1 MRLSLQVVTPDEE
14 DPLQRRR
21 KLVGLGLVLGMV
33 LGTPGMA
40 VAQAPADPAGRPDPA
55 ARPAAPLRTGA
66 GNSGPATV
74 TLLTG
79 DRVTVSGSQASVRPA
94 PGREDVR
101 FQTRR
106 DRGHLSVVPEDAVAP
121 IRDGRVDRRLFDVT
135 ELVAAGYDD
144 ARRDNLP
151 LLITGSNGAARRSAV
166 PGGVTVTRELSA
178 VGGFATTA
186 SKRRAAEVWAAVT
199 AAGTKVG
206 AAGGADRIWLDG
218 RRQLTLDRS
227 VPQIGAPEAYRAGFT
242 GRGVRVAVLDTGVD
256 ATHPDLAG
264 RVAQVRNFTEE
275 SAPGDVVGHGTH
287 VASTIA
293 GSGAASGGRHSGV
306 APDATLLDGKVCE
319 TYGCSE
325 SAILAG
331 MQWAAVEQRA
341 NVINLS
347 LGGFDTPEVDPLEEA
362 VNTLTAQTG
371 ALFVISAGNSGR
383 FAPVSSPSTADAA
396 LSVGAVDR
404 DDTLAGFSSR
414 GPRTGDDALK
424 PDITAPGVGIVA
436 ARSRDGVIGEPAG
449 DGYVAMSGTS
459 MAAPH
464 VSGAAALLAQKHT
477 GWKADRLKALLMS
490 SAKPHAELTAYEQ
503 GAGRVDLAKA
513 VWQTVT
519 SDPPSVSF
527 GRALWPHGDDVP
539 ITRTVTWRNDG
550 STAINL
556 DLAVETTG
564 PGGRPAPAGM
574 FTLGATRITVPGG
587 GTASTTVTADT
598 RVDSP
603 DGHYTGRL
611 VARSDNTAV
620 AITPLAVH
628 REVESYTVTAR
639 HLNRSGAVTGQHR
652 TTLVSL
658 DGLDPYD
665 LYDPDGTAE
674 LRVPKGRY
682 GLVSYVDELDGDEFV
697 GTTQLVQPELVVAG
711 DTRITLDARRGKP
724 VRMTVP
730 QRSATPA
737 LVVTEANF
745 LAGESSY
752 GFGLLAFDFTGLY
765 TGGLGRAVSGE
776 RFFATVSSQWADL
789 EVASS
794 PYLYALSEAVPGRM
808 PTGFV
813 RHYPARDLATVNHR
827 FNGGSPG
834 LVTQRLVFP
843 HRDPDIGGWAVG
855 LPTATPGQRVEHYNT
870 RGVRWSSELDFGVP
884 TDDGWLDLKAILFSE
899 ERSLRAGRHYRESW
913 NSAPYG
919 PSFPAAGIT
928 RQGDRVE
935 VNLPLHSDA
944 EGHAGGSVA
953 DTARTVLYRN
963 GVLVG
968 EEPAPGYGEF
978 DVPPGA
984 ADYRL
989 ETSSKR
995 SFTDLSTEVSA
1006 TWTFRSGHVAGD
1018 EPAALPASAIRFAP
1032 RLDRDNAAPAGR
1044 SFVIP
1049 VTVQRQPGAPSARV
1063 AALTVD
1069 VSYDGGKT
1077 WQQAR
1082 VRPGGQGWAA
1092 TVQHPAGTGHVSL
1105 RATARDTAGNTVTQR
1120 VIQAYRLR

>member
-40 VAQAPADPAGRPDPA
+40 AAQKPTEPTVRPDATPSSRLGGTGGRPV
-55 ARPAAPLRTGA
+55 
-66 GNSGPATV
+66 TV

-79 DRVTVSGSQASVRPA
+79 DRVTVNGSRASVQPA

-101 FQTRR
+101 FLTRR
-106 DRGHLSVVPEDAVAP
+106 ERGHVSVVPEDAVAP
-121 IRDGRVDRRLFDVT
+121 IRDGRIDRRLFDVT

-144 ARRDNLP
+144 ARRDDLP
-151 LLITGSNGAARRSAV
+151 LLITGGTGAARRSAV
-166 PGGVTVTRELSA
+166 PAGVTVTRELPA
-178 VGGFATTA
+178 VGGLAATA

-199 AAGTKVG
+199 AAGARVG

-227 VPQIGAPEAYRAGFT
+227 VPQIGAPEAYRAGYT
-242 GRGVRVAVLDTGVD
+242 GRGVRVAVLDTGID

-275 SAPGDVVGHGTH
+275 SAPGDIVGHGTH
-287 VASTIA
+287 VASIVA
-293 GSGAASGGRHSGV
+293 GGGAASGGRMRGV

-319 TYGCSE
+319 TNGCPE

-331 MQWAAVEQRA
+331 MQWAAAEQRA

-404 DDTLAGFSSR
+404 DDSLADFSSR

-436 ARSRDGVIGEPAG
+436 ARSRDAVIGDPAG
-449 DGYVAMSGTS
+449 DGYVSLSGTS

-464 VSGAAALLAQKHT
+464 VSGAAALLAQKH
-477 GWKADRLKALLMS
+477 GGKADRLKALLMS

-503 GAGRVDLAKA
+503 GAGRVDVAHSIR
-513 VWQTVT
+513 QTVT
-519 SDPPSVSF
+519 SDPPSVSL
-527 GRALWPHGDDVP
+527 GRALWPHGDDTP

-550 STAINL
+550 ATPTDL
-556 DLAVETTG
+556 DLAVEATG
-564 PGGRPAPAGM
+564 PDGRPAPAGM
-574 FTLGATRITVPGG
+574 FTLGASRIAVPGG
-587 GTASTTVTADT
+587 GTASATVTADT
-598 RVDSP
+598 RVDGP
-603 DGHYTGRL
+603 DGHYTGRI
-611 VARSDNTAV
+611 VARSGGAV
-620 AITPLAVH
+620 VAVTPLAVH
-628 REVESYTVTAR
+628 REVESYTVAAR
-639 HLNRSGAVTGQHR
+639 HLNRAGELAGEHG

-658 DGLDPYD
+658 DGLNPYD

-682 GLVSYVDELDGDEFV
+682 GLVSFV
-697 GTTQLVQPELVVAG
+697 YDVAGEEVTALTQIVQPELVVAG

-724 VRMTVP
+724 VRMSVP

-737 LVVTEANF
+737 LVVTEAIF
-745 LAGESSY
+745 LAETGSY
-752 GFGLLAFDFTGLY
+752 TFGMLGSDFEGLH
-765 TGGLGRAVSGE
+765 TLGLGQPASGE
-776 RFFATVSSQWADL
+776 RFIATVSSQWADL
-789 EVASS
+789 EAASS

-813 RHYPARDLATVNHR
+813 RHYRTKDLATVTHR

-834 LVTQRLVFP
+834 LVTDRLVFAQ
-843 HRDPDIGGWAVG
+843 REPDVGGWAVG
-855 LPTATPGQRVEHYNT
+855 LRTATPGQRVEHYNA
-870 RGVRWSSELDFGVP
+870 RGVRWYSELDFGVP
-884 TDDGWLDLKAILFSE
+884 TDEGWADLKAILFSE
-899 ERSLRAGRHYRESW
+899 ARSLRAGRHYRESW

-919 PSFPAAGIT
+919 PSFPTAGIT
-928 RQGDRVE
+928 RQGDRIE
-935 VNLPLHSDA
+935 VSLPLHSDA
-944 EGHAGGSVA
+944 EGHPGGSVA
-953 DTARTVLYRN
+953 DTARTALYRN

-968 EEPAPGYGEF
+968 ESEEPAYGGF

-989 ETSSKR
+989 EVSSKR
-995 SFTDLSTEVSA
+995 SFTDLATEVAA
-1006 TWTFRSGHVAGD
+1006 TWTFRSRHVAGD
-1018 EPAALPASAIRFAP
+1018 DPVALPAAAIRFAP
-1032 RLDRDNAAPAGR
+1032 RLARDNAAPAGR
-1044 SFVIP
+1044 SFTIP
-1049 VTVQRQPGAPSARV
+1049 VQVQRQPGAPSARV

-1069 VSYDGGKT
+1069 ASYDGGET
-1077 WQQAR
+1077 WQRAR
-1082 VRPGGQGWAA
+1082 VRGGGDGWTA
-1092 TVQHPAGTGHVSL
+1092 TVRHPAGTGHVSL

>member
-1 MRLSLQVVTPDEE
+1 MRVSPQVVTPDEE

-40 VAQAPADPAGRPDPA
+40 VAQAPTDPA
-55 ARPAAPLRTGA
+55 ARPDPTARPTAPLRTGA
-66 GNSGPATV
+66 GDSGPATV

-178 VGGFATTA
+178 VGGFAATA

-218 RRQLTLDRS
+218 RRQLTLERS
-227 VPQIGAPEAYRAGFT
+227 VPQIGAPEAYRNGFK
-242 GRGVRVAVLDTGVD
+242 GRGVRVAVLDTGID

-264 RVAQVRNFTEE
+264 RVTQTRNFTEE
-275 SAPGDVVGHGTH
+275 SAPGDMVGHGTH

-293 GSGAASGGRHSGV
+293 GSGAASGGRNSGV

-319 TYGCSE
+319 TYGCPE

-341 NVINLS
+341 HVINLS

-404 DDTLAGFSSR
+404 DDNLAGFSSR

-449 DGYVAMSGTS
+449 DGYVALSGTS

-464 VSGAAALLAQKHT
+464 VSGAAALLAQKHP
-477 GWKADRLKALLMS
+477 GSKANQLKALLMS
-490 SAKPHAELTAYEQ
+490 SAKPHPGLTAYEQ
-503 GAGRVDLAKA
+503 GAGRVDLSKA
-513 VWQTVT
+513 IWQNLT

-527 GRALWPHGDDVP
+527 GRALWPHGDDAP
-539 ITRTVTWRNDG
+539 ITRTVTWRNDN
-550 STAINL
+550 STAFDL
-556 DLAVETTG
+556 DLTVEATG
-564 PGGRPAPAGM
+564 PDGRPAPAGM

-587 GTASTTVTADT
+587 GTASTTLTADT
-598 RVDSP
+598 RIDGP
-603 DGHYTGRL
+603 DGHYTGRI
-611 VARSDNTAV
+611 VARGDNEV
-620 AITPLAVH
+620 ATTPLAVH

-639 HLNRSGAVTGQHR
+639 HLNRSGAVTGEHG

-658 DGLDPYD
+658 DGLDAYD
-665 LYDPDGTAE
+665 VYDPDGTAE
-674 LRVPKGRY
+674 VRVPKGRY
-682 GLVSYVDELDGDEFV
+682 GLVSWVYELNGDDV
-697 GTTQLVQPELVVAG
+697 TGITQLVQPELVVGG

-730 QRSATPA
+730 QRSATLA
-737 LVVTEANF
+737 LAVIEAHF
-745 LAGESSY
+745 LAETGSSY
-752 GFGLLAFDFTGLY
+752 SFGILDSEFGSLFTA
-765 TGGLGRAVSGE
+765 GLGQPAPAE
-776 RFFATVSSQWADL
+776 RFVATVSSQWADMKA
-789 EVASS
+789 ASS

-813 RHYPARDLATVNHR
+813 RHYRAKDLATVSHR

-834 LVTQRLVFP
+834 LVTDRLVFA
-843 HRDPDIGGWAVG
+843 HQDPEVGGWAVG
-855 LPTATPGQRVEHYNT
+855 LRTATPGQRVEHYNT
-870 RGVRWSSELDFGVP
+870 RGVRWSSDVLFGVP
-884 TDDGWLDLKAILFSE
+884 ADDGWLDIKAMLFSE

-919 PSFPAAGIT
+919 PSFPAAGII
-928 RQGDRVE
+928 RQGDRIE
-935 VNLPLHSDA
+935 VSLPLHGDA
-944 EGHAGGSVA
+944 EGHPGGSLA
-953 DTARTVLYRN
+953 DTARTALYRD
-963 GVLVG
+963 GALVG
-968 EEPAPGYGEF
+968 ETPDPAYGGF

-989 ETSSKR
+989 EVLSKR
-995 SFTDLSTEVSA
+995 SFTDLSTEVAA
-1006 TWTFRSGHVAGD
+1006 TWTFRSRHVAGD
-1018 EPAALPASAIRFAP
+1018 DPAALPASAIRFAP

-1063 AALTVD
+1063 AALTVE

-1092 TVQHPAGTGHVSL
+1092 TVQHPAGPGHVSL

>member
-21 KLVGLGLVLGMV
+21 KLFGLGLVLGMV

-40 VAQAPADPAGRPDPA
+40 VAQK
-55 ARPAAPLRTGA
+55 PAAPTVRPDATPPSPAAGA
-66 GNSGPATV
+66 GSRSATV

-79 DRVTVSGSQASVRPA
+79 DRVTLSGSRASVRPA

-101 FQTRR
+101 FLTRR
-106 DRGHLSVVPEDAVAP
+106 ERGHLSVVPEDALAP
-121 IRDGRVDRRLFDVT
+121 IRDGRIDRRLFDVT

-144 ARRDNLP
+144 ARRDDLP
-151 LLITGSNGAARRSAV
+151 LLITGGTGAARRSAL
-166 PGGVTVTRELSA
+166 PGGVTVTRELPA
-178 VGGFATTA
+178 VGGLAATA

-199 AAGTKVG
+199 AAGARVG

-227 VPQIGAPEAYRAGFT
+227 VPQIGAPEAYRAGYT
-242 GRGVRVAVLDTGVD
+242 GRGVRVAVLDTGID

-293 GSGAASGGRHSGV
+293 GSGAASGGRMRGV

-319 TYGCSE
+319 TYGCPE

-331 MQWAAVEQRA
+331 MQWATVEQRA
-341 NVINLS
+341 HVVNLS

-404 DDTLAGFSSR
+404 DDSLADFSSR

-436 ARSRDGVIGEPAG
+436 ARSRDGVIGDPAG
-449 DGYVAMSGTS
+449 NGYVALSGTS

-464 VSGAAALLAQKHT
+464 VSGAAALLAQKH
-477 GWKADRLKALLMS
+477 GGKADRLKALLTS
-490 SAKPHAELTAYEQ
+490 SAKPQPELTAYEQ
-503 GAGRVDLAKA
+503 GAGRVDVADA
-513 VWQTVT
+513 IRQTVT
-519 SDPPSVSF
+519 SDPPSVSL
-527 GRALWPHGDDVP
+527 GRALWPHGDDTP

-550 STAINL
+550 ATTADL
-556 DLAVETTG
+556 DLAVEATG
-564 PGGRPAPAGM
+564 PDGKPAPAGM
-574 FTLGATRITVPGG
+574 FTLGASRIAVPGG
-587 GTASTTVTADT
+587 GTASATVTADT
-598 RVDSP
+598 RVDGP
-603 DGHYTGRL
+603 DGHYTGRI
-611 VARSDNTAV
+611 VARSDGAV
-620 AITPLAVH
+620 VATTPLAVH

-639 HLNRSGAVTGQHR
+639 HLNRAGAPAGEHG

-658 DGLDPYD
+658 DELNPYD

-682 GLVSYVDELDGDEFV
+682 GLVSYVFDVDGEEF
-697 GTTQLVQPELVVAG
+697 TAATQLVQPELVVGG

-724 VRMTVP
+724 IEMSVP

-737 LVVTEANF
+737 LVVTEASF
-745 LAGESSY
+745 LAEAGSY
-752 GFGLLAFDFTGLY
+752 TFGLLDSDFDGLFTA
-765 TGGLGRAVSGE
+765 GLGQPVPAQ
-776 RFFATVSSQWADL
+776 RFVATVSSQFADL
-789 EVASS
+789 EAASS
-794 PYLYALSEAVPGRM
+794 PYLYALNEAVPGRM

-813 RHYPARDLATVNHR
+813 RHYRAKDLATVTHR

-834 LVTQRLVFP
+834 LVTDRLVFA
-843 HRDPDIGGWAVG
+843 HRDPDLGGWAVG
-855 LPTATPGQRVEHYNT
+855 LPTATPGQRVERYNT
-870 RGVRWSSELDFGVP
+870 RGLRWSSELDFGVP
-884 TDDGWLDLKAILFSE
+884 TPDGWNDTKAILFSE

-928 RQGDRVE
+928 RQGDRIA

-944 EGHAGGSVA
+944 EGHPGGSVA
-953 DTARTVLYRN
+953 DTARTALYRD

-968 EEPAPGYGEF
+968 EINEPAYGGF

-989 ETSSKR
+989 EVSSKR
-995 SFTDLSTEVSA
+995 SFTDLATEVAA
-1006 TWTFRSGHVAGD
+1006 TWTFRSRHVAGD
-1018 EPAALPASAIRFAP
+1018 DRAALPASAIRFTP
-1032 RLDRDNAAPAGR
+1032 RLDRENAAPAGR

-1049 VTVQRQPGAPSARV
+1049 VQVQRQPGAPSAQV

-1077 WQQAR
+1077 WQPAR
-1082 VRPGGQGWAA
+1082 VHPGGDGWTA
-1092 TVQHPAGTGHVSL
+1092 TVRHPAGTGHVSL

>member
-40 VAQAPADPAGRPDPA
+40 VAQKPAQPTVRPDATPPSRVGDA
-55 ARPAAPLRTGA
+55 SRPV
-66 GNSGPATV
+66 TV

-79 DRVTVSGSQASVRPA
+79 DRVTVSGTKASVRPA

-101 FQTRR
+101 FLTRR
-106 DRGHLSVVPEDAVAP
+106 ERGHVSVVPEDAVAP
-121 IRDGRVDRRLFDVT
+121 IRDGRIDRRLFDVT

-144 ARRDNLP
+144 ARRDDLP
-151 LLITGSNGAARRSAV
+151 LLITGSAGAARRSAV
-166 PGGVTVTRELSA
+166 PAGVTVTRELPA
-178 VGGFATTA
+178 AGGLAATA

-199 AAGTKVG
+199 AAGARVG

-227 VPQIGAPEAYRAGFT
+227 VPQIGAPEAHRNGWT
-242 GRGVRVAVLDTGVD
+242 GRGIRVAVLDTGID

-264 RVAQVRNFTEE
+264 RVAQTRNFTEE

-293 GSGAASGGRHSGV
+293 GSGAASGGRMQGV

-319 TYGCSE
+319 TYGCPE

-341 NVINLS
+341 HVINLS
-347 LGGFDTPEVDPLEEA
+347 LGGFDTPEVDPLEAA

-404 DDTLAGFSSR
+404 DDSLADFSSR

-436 ARSRDGVIGEPAG
+436 ARSRDGVIGDPAG
-449 DGYVAMSGTS
+449 TGYVAMSGTS

-464 VSGAAALLAQKHT
+464 VSGAAALMAQMRP
-477 GWKADRLKALLMS
+477 GSKAGEIKALLMS
-490 SAKPHAELTAYEQ
+490 SAKPNPELTAYEQ

-513 VWQTVT
+513 TWQSLTN
-519 SDPPSVSF
+519 DPPSVSF
-527 GRALWPHGDDVP
+527 GRTLWPHGDDAPV
-539 ITRTVTWRNDG
+539 TRTVTWRNDSG
-550 STAINL
+550 TATDL
-556 DLAVETTG
+556 ELAVEATG
-564 PGGRPAPAGM
+564 PDGRPAPAGM
-574 FTLGATRITVPGG
+574 FTLGATRLSVPAG
-587 GTASTTVTADT
+587 GTASTTVTANT
-598 RVDSP
+598 RVDGP
-603 DGHYTGRL
+603 DGHYTGRI
-611 VARSDNTAV
+611 VVRGDNFPAG
-620 AITPLAVH
+620 IPLAVH

-639 HLNRSGAVTGQHR
+639 HLNRAGALSGEHS

-658 DGLDPYD
+658 DELHPYD
-665 LYDPDGTAE
+665 LYDPDGTVE

-682 GLVSYVDELDGDEFV
+682 GLVSYVFEVDGDELT
-697 GTTQLVQPELVVAG
+697 GATQLVQPELVVG
-711 DTRITLDARRGKP
+711 RDTRITLDARRGKP
-724 VRMTVP
+724 VRMSVP

-737 LVVTEANF
+737 LAVTEAGF
-745 LAGESSY
+745 LAETGSY
-752 GFGLLAFDFTGLY
+752 TFGLLDSDFDGLFTA
-765 TGGLGRAVSGE
+765 GLGKPVPAE
-776 RFFATVSSQWADL
+776 RFVATVSGQWADL
-789 EVASS
+789 KAASS
-794 PYLYALSEAVPGRM
+794 PYLYALNEAVPGRM

-813 RHYPARDLATVNHR
+813 RHYRASDLATVTHR

-834 LVTQRLVFP
+834 LAAMRLVFP
-843 HRDPDIGGWAVG
+843 HRDPDLGGWAVG
-855 LPTATPGQRVEHYNT
+855 LRTATPGQRVEHYNT
-870 RGVRWSSELDFGVP
+870 RGVRWFSELDFGVP
-884 TDDGWLDLKAILFSE
+884 TDDGWLDTKAILFSE

-919 PSFPAAGIT
+919 PSFPEAGIV
-928 RQGDRVE
+928 RRGDRIE
-935 VNLPLHSDA
+935 VGLPLHSDA

-953 DTARTVLYRN
+953 DTARTALYRN
-963 GVLVG
+963 GTLVG
-968 EEPAPGYGEF
+968 ENEEPAYGGF

-1006 TWTFRSGHVAGD
+1006 TWTFRSRHVAGD
-1018 EPAALPASAIRFAP
+1018 DPAVLPASAIRFTP

-1077 WQQAR
+1077 WQRAR
-1082 VRPGGQGWAA
+1082 IRGGGDGWTA
-1092 TVQHPAGTGHVSL
+1092 TVRHPAGTGHVSL

>member
-21 KLVGLGLVLGMV
+21 RRLVGLGLVLGVV
-33 LGTPGMA
+33 LGTPGAA
-40 VAQAPADPAGRPDPA
+40 VAQAPADPAARPDPTA
-55 ARPAAPLRTGA
+55 SSSARA
-66 GNSGPATV
+66 GSRPVTV

-79 DRVTVSGSQASVRPA
+79 DRVTVTGSRASVRPA

-101 FQTRR
+101 FLTRR

-135 ELVAAGYDD
+135 ELVSAGYDD
-144 ARRDNLP
+144 GRRDDLP
-151 LLITGSNGAARRSAV
+151 LLITGGAGAARRSAV
-166 PGGVTVTRELSA
+166 PGGVTVTRELPA
-178 VGGFATTA
+178 VGGLAATA
-186 SKRRAAEVWAAVT
+186 SKRRTTEVWAAVT
-199 AAGTKVG
+199 AAGARVG
-206 AAGGADRIWLDG
+206 VAGGADRIWLDG
-218 RRQLTLDRS
+218 RRRLTLDHS
-227 VPQIGAPEAYRAGFT
+227 VPQIGAPEAHRAGYT
-242 GRGVRVAVLDTGVD
+242 GRGVRVAVLDTGID

-287 VASTIA
+287 VASIVA
-293 GSGAASGGRHSGV
+293 GSGAASGGRLQGV

-319 TYGCSE
+319 TNGCPE

-331 MQWAAVEQRA
+331 MQWAAAEQRA
-341 NVINLS
+341 HVVNLS
-347 LGGFDTPEVDPLEEA
+347 LGGYDTPEVDPLEEA

-404 DDTLAGFSSR
+404 ADSLADFSSR

-424 PDITAPGVGIVA
+424 PDITAPGVEIVA
-436 ARSRDGVIGEPAG
+436 ARSRDGVIGDPAG
-449 DGYVAMSGTS
+449 NGYVSLSGTS

-464 VSGAAALLAQKHT
+464 VSGAAALLAQQHA

-490 SAKPHAELTAYEQ
+490 SAKPHPELTAYEQ
-503 GAGRVDLAKA
+503 GAGRVDLADA
-513 VWQTVT
+513 VRQTVT
-519 SDPPSVSF
+519 SDPPSVSL
-527 GRALWPHGDDVP
+527 GRALWPHDDDAP

-550 STAINL
+550 TAAAGL
-556 DLAVETTG
+556 DLAVEVTG
-564 PGGRPAPAGM
+564 PAGRPAPAGM
-574 FTLGATRITVPGG
+574 FTLDASRITVPGG
-587 GTASTTVTADT
+587 GTASATVTADT
-598 RVDSP
+598 RVDGP
-603 DGHYTGRL
+603 DGHYTGRI
-611 VARSDNTAV
+611 VARSDGKMVAV
-620 AITPLAVH
+620 TPLAVH
-628 REVESYTVTAR
+628 REVESYTFTAR
-639 HLNRSGAVTGQHR
+639 HLDRAGAVTGEHS

-658 DGLDPYD
+658 SELNPYD

-674 LRVPKGRY
+674 VRVPKGRY
-682 GLVSYVDELDGDEFV
+682 GLVSYVLDVAGEEV
-697 GTTQLVQPELVVAG
+697 TAVTQLVQPELLVAG
-711 DTRITLDARRGKP
+711 DTRINLDARRGRP
-724 VRMTVP
+724 VRMSVP

-745 LAGESSY
+745 IAETGGY
-752 GFGLLAFDFTGLY
+752 TFGLLDSDFDGLFTA
-765 TGGLGRAVSGE
+765 GLGQPVPAE
-776 RFFATVSSQWADL
+776 RFVATVSSQWADL
-789 EVASS
+789 EAASS

-813 RHYPARDLATVNHR
+813 RHYRAKDLATVTHR

-834 LVTQRLVFP
+834 LVTERVVFP
-843 HRDPDIGGWAVG
+843 HRDPDFGGWAVG
-855 LPTATPGQRVEHYNT
+855 VPTATPGQRVERYNT
-870 RGVRWSSELDFGVP
+870 RGVRWSSELFFGAP
-884 TDDGWLDLKAILFSE
+884 TPDGWTDLKAILFSE
-899 ERSLRAGRHYRESW
+899 ERSLRPGRHHRESW

-928 RQGDRVE
+928 RRGDRIE
-935 VNLPLHSDA
+935 VGLPLHSDA

-953 DTARTVLYRN
+953 DTARTALYRD

-968 EEPAPGYGEF
+968 EIPEPAYGGF

-989 ETSSKR
+989 EVSSKR
-995 SFTDLSTEVSA
+995 SFTDLATEVAA
-1006 TWTFRSGHVAGD
+1006 TWTFRSRHVAGD
-1018 EPAALPASAIRFAP
+1018 DPAALPASAIRFAP
-1032 RLDRDNAAPAGR
+1032 RLDGDNAAPAGR
-1044 SFVIP
+1044 SFTIP
-1049 VTVQRQPGAPSARV
+1049 VQVRRQPGAPSARV

-1069 VSYDGGKT
+1069 ASYDGGKT
-1077 WQQAR
+1077 WQRAR
-1082 VRPGGQGWAA
+1082 VRGGGDGWTA
-1092 TVQHPAGTGHVSL
+1092 TVRHPAGIGHVSL